1 MVWVT
6 YFGDEGQGV
15 VEKTALLCTWFPKEQ
30 TPKRPRGRSQL
41 GCLGWLR
48 PENQSILEKGAV
60 GLAGWRLGLVP
71 D

>member
-1 MVWVT
+1 MT
-6 YFGDEGQGV
+6 YFGDKGQGV
-15 VEKTALLCTWFPKEQ
+15 VEKTALLCTWSPEEQ

-41 GCLGWLR
+41 GCSGIAEAR
-48 PENQSILEKGAV
+48 EPVHMEKGVV